1 MHGSKHLQKLGAW
14 TTKTSLQLTQLFPLP
29 NPTSSPSP
37 APPTSTSPA
46 PPTPLHTSVV
56 WAIVL
61 VLLVLEGVVLVG
73 VVFEGVVLAGEMGGE
88 VWSLAA
94 VWPLV
99 FFNCSPPSNCSPSC
113 KDNYRQED
121 RGRGITMEIWI
132 GEGLPREHGLG
143 EEHYQGN
150 MDMSTHSHIQQ
161 LYHTP
166 TSNSCTS
173 PSTHPTAVPLPLHI
187 QQLYLSFYTL
197 PHPTTVPLTLH
208 TPTSN
213 SCTTP
218 PHPTT
223 VPFPLHTPTS
233 NSCTSPSTHSH
244 IQQLYLSLYTLPH
257 PTAVPLPLHPP
268 TSNSC
273 TSPPHLQHIRSSNH
287 EKRGPQLCN

>member
-1 MHGSKHLQKLGAW
+1 
-14 TTKTSLQLTQLFPLP
+14 
-29 NPTSSPSP
+29 
-37 APPTSTSPA
+37 
-46 PPTPLHTSVV
+46 
-56 WAIVL
+56 
-61 VLLVLEGVVLVG
+61 
-73 VVFEGVVLAGEMGGE
+73 MGGE

-173 PSTHPTAVPLPLHI
+173 PSTYPTAVPLPLHI
-187 QQLYLSFYTL
+187 QQLYLSLY
-197 PHPTTVPLTLH
+197 
-208 TPTSN
+208 
-213 SCTTP
+213 
-218 PHPTT
+218 
-223 VPFPLHTPTS
+223 TS

-257 PTAVPLPLHPP
+257 PTAVPHPHIQQLYLSLYTPPHPTAVPLPLHTP

-273 TSPPHLQHIRSSNH
+273 TSHSTHSHIQQLYLSLYTHPHPTAVPLPHTCSTLEVPIM
-287 EKRGPQLCN
+287 KREATIM